1 MYIEKR
7 EKTEYILKS
16 YDEDMLL
23 RRLGNIIFQI
33 ETRGSYNPNLI
44 LEIDFNI
51 DFKTI
56 GEAAF
61 KKYSGIIK
69 AKICASYE
77 SMKESGILDTTESIH
92 LFILGYLMGT
102 DVQRAVA
109 LCVAA
114 LIAKQ
119 GLCTFCKQT

>member
-1 MYIEKR
+1 MYVDKR

-23 RRLGNIIFQI
+23 RRLGNVIFQI

-51 DFKTI
+51 DFKKI

-92 LFILGYLMGT
+92 LFILAYLMGT